1 MRFIFKFLILFFV
14 CESQCF
20 ATSTSFEQNLLIFNN
35 NNQSLKMNTNKS
47 IGNFNTLAITG
58 SISIIGEKLYQAGFL
73 SPFGLVPD
81 NIKNLSPIVFNTK
94 SKPNISGIN
103 PICYDSNLNEKYI
116 NSEFENTF
124 FDIEIINK
132 CNLIIEENNFKS
144 IDNLISR
151 YF

>member
-1 MRFIFKFLILFFV
+1 MRFIFKFLVFFFV
-14 CESQCF
+14 CESLCF
-20 ATSTSFEQNLLIFNN
+20 ATSTSFEQNLLFNN
-35 NNQSLKMNTNKS
+35 NTQSLKKNTNKS
-47 IGNFNTLAITG
+47 IGNFNTLAITS

-73 SPFGLVPD
+73 SPFGLVPR

-94 SKPNISGIN
+94 SKLNISGIN

-124 FDIEIINK
+124 FYIEIINK

>member
-1 MRFIFKFLILFFV
+1 MRFIFKFLVLFFV

-20 ATSTSFEQNLLIFNN
+20 ATSTSFEQNLLFNN
-35 NNQSLKMNTNKS
+35 NTQSLKKNTNKS
-47 IGNFNTLAITG
+47 IGNFNTLAITS

-73 SPFGLVPD
+73 SPFGLVPR

-124 FDIEIINK
+124 FDIKIINK

>member
-20 ATSTSFEQNLLIFNN
+20 ATSTSFEQNLLFNN
-35 NNQSLKMNTNKS
+35 NNQSLKINTNKS

-58 SISIIGEKLYQAGFL
+58 SISIVGEKLYQTGFL
-73 SPFGLVPD
+73 SPFGLVPN
-81 NIKNLSPIVFNTK
+81 NIKNLSPIVFNTT
-94 SKPNISGIN
+94 SKPNISDIN

-124 FDIEIINK
+124 FDIKIINK

>member
-1 MRFIFKFLILFFV
+1 MKKNIPLRLSFLYIGFCFFAALFTYFLI
-14 CESQCF
+14 
-20 ATSTSFEQNLLIFNN
+20 
-35 NNQSLKMNTNKS
+35 
-47 IGNFNTLAITG
+47 
-58 SISIIGEKLYQAGFL
+58 
-73 SPFGLVPD
+73 PD
-81 NIKNLSPIVFNTK
+81 KIKNLSPIVFNTK
-94 SKPNISGIN
+94 SKLNISGIN

>member
-1 MRFIFKFLILFFV
+1 MRFIFIFLVLFFV

-20 ATSTSFEQNLLIFNN
+20 ATSTSFEQNFLFN

-47 IGNFNTLAITG
+47 TGNFNTLAITG
-58 SISIIGEKLYQAGFL
+58 SISIVGEKLYQTGFL

>member
-1 MRFIFKFLILFFV
+1 MRFIFKFLVLFFV
-14 CESQCF
+14 CESLCF
-20 ATSTSFEQNLLIFNN
+20 ATSTSFEQNLLFNN
-35 NNQSLKMNTNKS
+35 NTQSLKKNTNKS
-47 IGNFNTLAITG
+47 IGNFNTLAITS

-73 SPFGLVPD
+73 SPFGLVPR

-124 FDIEIINK
+124 FDIKIINK

>member
-1 MRFIFKFLILFFV
+1 MKFMFKFLILFFV
-14 CESQCF
+14 RESQCS
-20 ATSTSFEQNLLIFNN
+20 ATSTSFEQNLIFNN
-35 NNQSLKMNTNKS
+35 NNQSLKMNANKS

-58 SISIIGEKLYQAGFL
+58 TISIIGEKLYHAGFL

-94 SKPNISGIN
+94 SKPNILGIN

-132 CNLIIEENNFKS
+132 CNLIIEGNNFKS

>member
-1 MRFIFKFLILFFV
+1 MKFIFKFLILFFV
-14 CESQCF
+14 CESQSF
-20 ATSTSFEQNLLIFNN
+20 ATSTSFEQNLFFNN
-35 NNQSLKMNTNKS
+35 NNQSLKMNTNKA

-94 SKPNISGIN
+94 SKSNISGIN

-116 NSEFENTF
+116 NSESENTF

-144 IDNLISR
+144 FDNLISR

>member
-14 CESQCF
+14 YESQCF
-20 ATSTSFEQNLLIFNN
+20 ATSTSFEQNLLFNN
-35 NNQSLKMNTNKS
+35 NTQSLKKNTNKS
-47 IGNFNTLAITG
+47 IGNFNTLAITS

-73 SPFGLVPD
+73 SPFGLVPR

>member
-14 CESQCF
+14 CHSQCS
-20 ATSTSFEQNLLIFNN
+20 ATSTSFEQNLFFNN

-47 IGNFNTLAITG
+47 IGNFNTLAITS

-73 SPFGLVPD
+73 SPFGLIPS

-103 PICYDSNLNEKYI
+103 PICYDSNLNEKYS

>member
-14 CESQCF
+14 SESQCF
-20 ATSTSFEQNLLIFNN
+20 ATSTSFEQNLLFNN
-35 NNQSLKMNTNKS
+35 NTQSLKKNTNKS
-47 IGNFNTLAITG
+47 IGNFNTLAITS
-58 SISIIGEKLYQAGFL
+58 SISIIGEKLYQTGFL
-73 SPFGLVPD
+73 SPFGLVPN

>member
-1 MRFIFKFLILFFV
+1 MRFIFKFLVLFFV

-20 ATSTSFEQNLLIFNN
+20 ATSTSFEQNLLFNN

-58 SISIIGEKLYQAGFL
+58 SISIIGEKLYQNGFL

-81 NIKNLSPIVFNTK
+81 NIKNLSPIIFNTK
-94 SKPNISGIN
+94 SKHNISGIN

-132 CNLIIEENNFKS
+132 CNLIIEENNLKS

>member
-1 MRFIFKFLILFFV
+1 MRFISKFLILFFV
-14 CESQCF
+14 CGSQCF
-20 ATSTSFEQNLLIFNN
+20 ATSTSFEQNLLFNN

-47 IGNFNTLAITG
+47 IGNFNTLAITS

-73 SPFGLVPD
+73 SPFGLVPN

-94 SKPNISGIN
+94 SKPNIPGIN

-116 NSEFENTF
+116 NSEFEDTF

>member
-14 CESQCF
+14 YESQCF
-20 ATSTSFEQNLLIFNN
+20 ATSTAFEQNFIFNN
-35 NNQSLKMNTNKS
+35 NNPSFKMKANKS
-47 IGNFNTLAITG
+47 IGNFNTLAVTG

-73 SPFGLVPD
+73 SPFGLVPG

>member
-14 CESQCF
+14 YESQCF
-20 ATSTSFEQNLLIFNN
+20 ATSTSFEQNLFFNN

-47 IGNFNTLAITG
+47 IGNFNTLVITG
-58 SISIIGEKLYQAGFL
+58 SISIVGEKLYQTGFL

-103 PICYDSNLNEKYI
+103 PICYDSNYNEKYI

-124 FDIEIINK
+124 FDIKIINK

>member
-1 MRFIFKFLILFFV
+1 MRFIFKFLVLFFV

-20 ATSTSFEQNLLIFNN
+20 ATSTSFEQNLLFNN

-47 IGNFNTLAITG
+47 IGNFNTLAITS

-73 SPFGLVPD
+73 SPFGLVPG
-81 NIKNLSPIVFNTK
+81 NIKNLSPIVFK
-94 SKPNISGIN
+94 SNSIPKISNIN
-103 PICYDSNLNEKYI
+103 PICYSSYLNLEDL

-124 FDIEIINK
+124 INIEITSK
-132 CNLIIEENNFKS
+132 CNLKTQESNLKS
-144 IDNLISR
+144 IDNLVGR

>member
-1 MRFIFKFLILFFV
+1 MKFIFKFLILFFV
-14 CESQCF
+14 CESQSF
-20 ATSTSFEQNLLIFNN
+20 ATSTSFEQNLFFNN
-35 NNQSLKMNTNKS
+35 NNQSLKMNTNKA

-94 SKPNISGIN
+94 SKSNISGIN

-144 IDNLISR
+144 FDNLISR

>member
-20 ATSTSFEQNLLIFNN
+20 ATSTSFEQNLLFNN
-35 NNQSLKMNTNKS
+35 NTQSLKKNTNKS
-47 IGNFNTLAITG
+47 IGNFNTLAITS

-73 SPFGLVPD
+73 SPFGLVPR

>member
-14 CESQCF
+14 CKSQCF
-20 ATSTSFEQNLLIFNN
+20 ATSTSFEQNLFFNN

-47 IGNFNTLAITG
+47 IGNFNTLAITS

-73 SPFGLVPD
+73 SPFGLVPG

-116 NSEFENTF
+116 NSESENTL

>member
-14 CESQCF
+14 FKSQCF
-20 ATSTSFEQNLLIFNN
+20 ATSTSFEQNLLFNN

-47 IGNFNTLAITG
+47 IGNFNTLAITS

-73 SPFGLVPD
+73 SPFGLVPN

-94 SKPNISGIN
+94 SKPNIPGIN

-132 CNLIIEENNFKS
+132 CNLIIEEDNFKS

>member
-1 MRFIFKFLILFFV
+1 MRFIFKFLIIFFV

-20 ATSTSFEQNLLIFNN
+20 ATSTSFEQNLLFNN

-47 IGNFNTLAITG
+47 IGNFNTLAITS

-73 SPFGLVPD
+73 SPFGLVPR

>member
-1 MRFIFKFLILFFV
+1 MRFIFNFLILFFV

-20 ATSTSFEQNLLIFNN
+20 ATSTSFEQNLLFNN
-35 NNQSLKMNTNKS
+35 NTQSLKKNTNKS
-47 IGNFNTLAITG
+47 IGNFNTLAITS

-73 SPFGLVPD
+73 SPFGLVPR

-94 SKPNISGIN
+94 SKPNISSIN

>member
-1 MRFIFKFLILFFV
+1 MRFIFKFLVLFFV

-20 ATSTSFEQNLLIFNN
+20 ATSTSFEQNLLFNN

-47 IGNFNTLAITG
+47 IGNFNTLAITS

-73 SPFGLVPD
+73 SPFGLVPG

-116 NSEFENTF
+116 NSKFENTF

-132 CNLIIEENNFKS
+132 RNLIIEENDFKS

>member
-20 ATSTSFEQNLLIFNN
+20 ATSTSFEQNLFFNN

-94 SKPNISGIN
+94 PNISGIN

>member
-14 CESQCF
+14 YESQCF
-20 ATSTSFEQNLLIFNN
+20 ATSTSFEQNLLFNN

-47 IGNFNTLAITG
+47 IGNFNTLAITS

-73 SPFGLVPD
+73 SPFGLVPR

>member
-1 MRFIFKFLILFFV
+1 MRFIFKILVLFFV

-20 ATSTSFEQNLLIFNN
+20 ATSTSFEQNLLFNN

-58 SISIIGEKLYQAGFL
+58 SISIVGEKLYQTGFL
-73 SPFGLVPD
+73 YPFGLVPD
-81 NIKNLSPIVFNTK
+81 NIKNLSPIVFNSK
-94 SKPNISGIN
+94 SQLKLSNIN
-103 PICYDSNLNEKYI
+103 PICYDPYLNEKLI

-124 FDIEIINK
+124 FGTEIINK
-132 CNLIIEENNFKS
+132 CYFIIEENKFKL
-144 IDNLISR
+144 IDNLLSR

>member
-1 MRFIFKFLILFFV
+1 MRFIFKYLIFFFV
-14 CESQCF
+14 SESQCF
-20 ATSTSFEQNLLIFNN
+20 ATSTSFEQNLLFNN
-35 NNQSLKMNTNKS
+35 NNQSLKINTNKS

-73 SPFGLVPD
+73 SPFGLVPG

-103 PICYDSNLNEKYI
+103 RICYDSNLNEKYI
-116 NSEFENTF
+116 NSESEITF
-124 FDIEIINK
+124 FYIEIINK